1 MKLSGVISSVFPPPR
16 RPVGARE
23 ALPLILFMAAFIAA
37 WLTLEARHR
46 LMFSAPWAFALTA
59 VMPWVWWMHVAG
71 MNGLSGWRWT
81 AALLVRLAVVGVF
94 IMLLAEPRA
103 VRSNDTLTVLYSVD
117 LSDSIGDRATNSA
130 LDFIASTVS
139 KKPEKDEAGLIV
151 FSRDAAVELP
161 PRLTFVFDAVNSR
174 LARDATNIEKGLL
187 LSMAMMPEGN
197 AGRVVLITDGCAT
210 EGNLNAALDELVARR
225 IPVDVLPVEYQ
236 YEHEVWL
243 EKLELPRTV
252 KAGETYEAA
261 IILCSLLPG
270 EGKLSLRENDR
281 LVFED
286 QVKYAAGKNRF
297 TLPLYLREPGYYEYV
312 ARIEPP
318 RGMDGRAENNV
329 AVNHLYLKGE
339 GKVLLVYD
347 PGGDERDWRPLFE
360 SLRRTRHD
368 VESKAA
374 FEFPRDVLSLMPYD
388 AIVFVNV
395 AADQVDTAQ
404 QQAVKDAVFNL
415 GTGFLMVGG
424 KNSFGPGGYHMTP
437 VEDALPVTMDVTQK
451 KVLPKGALVI
461 ILHTCEFPEGNTWGK
476 RIAKE
481 AIRVLGARDD
491 VGLLAYTSKGEE
503 WVFKLMPAAKYEE
516 MFRLINQ
523 VNAGDMP
530 SFATTMKMGLDGLKA
545 NDAAAKHMIIISDG
559 DPGPP
564 PPELVKAFVQARVSV
579 SMISIYPHG
588 GMDISIMKQIAETT
602 GGRYYH
608 TNDPTQL
615 PSIFIKEAKTLKR
628 EMIQNIIFTPRVE
641 FPSPILKGIESL
653 PALGGYVLTSPK
665 PLTTTILKGPEKDE
679 VDPVLTTWRFGV
691 GQAAA
696 FTSDLSPNWGAQWVG
711 WDKYDAF
718 VKQLMVNVAR
728 VEQKSDLR
736 VHAAAEGSQGMISA
750 EDYSPRQSFLQ
761 VEARVTGPNQQS
773 VNVQLK
779 QIAPGRYQAEF
790 PLWGKGRYQVMTV
803 GVGDGRS
810 ERATGGFAVP
820 YSPEYLRFRS
830 NTPLL
835 EMIAQRTGGRM
846 LRGTETAKEIFPKE
860 RPVRRTSRPVLDWFL
875 ILLAILIPLDV
886 GVRRVQIDWSVVA
899 GWFRGK
905 KTAQPDATLGALLE
919 RKKQIKFAGP
929 DEPSRRPPPPPPAA
943 PRPVAPPSGPRLP
956 AAPSAK
962 PAAPAPADD
971 STTGRLL
978 AAKKRWKK
986 EGEK

>member
-1 MKLSGVISSVFPPPR
+1 VSLKEAMRSVFPPPR
-16 RPVGARE
+16 GRVGLRE
-23 ALPLILFMAAFIAA
+23 ALPFALFMAAFIA
-37 WLTLEARHR
+37 LCLLLEMRHV
-46 LMFSAPWAFALTA
+46 LLFSAPWAFALTA
-59 VMPWVWWMHVAG
+59 VMPWLWWMHAAG
-71 MNGLSGWRWT
+71 TNGLSGWRWT
-81 AALLVRLAVVGVF
+81 AALLARLAVAGVF
-94 IMLLAEPRA
+94 IVLLAEPRA
-103 VRSNDTLTVLYSVD
+103 VRSNDALTVLYAVD
-117 LSDSIGDRATNSA
+117 LSDSIGERATGA
-130 LDFIASTVS
+130 AFDFIAGTVS

-151 FSRDAAVELP
+151 FARDAAVELP

-174 LARDATNIEKGLL
+174 LARDATSLEKGLM

-225 IPVDVLPVEYQ
+225 IVVDVLPVEYQ

-261 IILCSLLPG
+261 VILNSLLPG

-281 LVFED
+281 VIFED
-286 QVKYAAGKNRF
+286 AVKYAAGKNRF
-297 TLPLYLREPGYYEYV
+297 ALPLYLREPGYYEYI

-318 RGMDGRAENNV
+318 PGMDGRPENNI

-339 GKVLLVYD
+339 GKALLVYD
-347 PGGDERDWRPLFE
+347 PSGDERDWRPLFE
-360 SLRRTRHD
+360 SLRRSRHD
-368 VESKAA
+368 VERKAA
-374 FEFPRDVLSLMPYD
+374 FEFPRDALSLLPYD
-388 AIVFVNV
+388 AVLFVNV
-395 AADQVDTAQ
+395 PADHLDTAQ

-415 GTGFLMVGG
+415 GVGFLMVGG
-424 KNSFGPGGYHMTP
+424 KNSFGPGGWHMTP

-451 KVLPKGALVI
+451 KVLPKGALAI

-491 VGLLAYTSKGEE
+491 VGILAYTEKGEG
-503 WVFKLMPAAKYEE
+503 WIFPLMPAAKYEE

-523 VNAGDMP
+523 SNVGDMP
-530 SFATTMKMGLDGLKA
+530 SFATTMKMGLEALKA

-559 DPGPP
+559 DPAPP
-564 PPELVKAFVQARVSV
+564 APELVKAFIEAKVSV
-579 SMISIYPHG
+579 TMVSIYPHG
-588 GMDISIMKQIAETT
+588 GADISTMQRIAEAT

-628 EMIQNIIFTPRVE
+628 EMIQNVIFTPRVE
-641 FPSPILKGIESL
+641 FPSPVLKGIEFL

-665 PLTTTILKGPEKDE
+665 PLTTVVLKGPEKDE
-679 VDPVLTTWRFGV
+679 VDPVLSTWRFGV

-711 WDKYDAF
+711 WEKYDAF
-718 VKQLMVNVAR
+718 VKQLMVNIAR

-736 VHAAAEGSQGMISA
+736 VHAAAEGGQGMVSA
-750 EDYSPRQSFLQ
+750 EDYSARQSFLQ

-773 VNVQLK
+773 VNVTLK
-779 QIAPGRYQAEF
+779 QVAPGRYQAEF

-810 ERATGGFAVP
+810 ERAMGGFAVP

-835 EMIAQRTGGRM
+835 EQIAQRTGGRM
-846 LRGTETAKEIFPKE
+846 LRGTETAQEIYPKE
-860 RPVRRTSRPVLDWFL
+860 RPVRRTSRPALDWFL
-875 ILLAILIPLDV
+875 VLLAILIPLDV

-899 GWFRGK
+899 GWFRWK

-929 DEPSRRPPPPPPAA
+929 EDGTRRPPPPSA
-943 PRPVAPPSGPRLP
+943 PRPVAPPSGPP
-956 AAPSAK
+956 PPPAPSAK
-962 PAAPAPADD
+962 PPAKPAED